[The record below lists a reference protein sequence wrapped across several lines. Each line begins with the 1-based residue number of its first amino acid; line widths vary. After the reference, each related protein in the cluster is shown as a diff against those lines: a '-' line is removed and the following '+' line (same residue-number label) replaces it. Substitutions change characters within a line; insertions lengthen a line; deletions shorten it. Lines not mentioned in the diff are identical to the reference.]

1 MGDWVRVG
9 GSQGIY
15 FSREMHIKIGK
26 KIRGTEGFSKNLD
39 IFIAPPV
46 AQWVKTLTT
55 ELTKI

>member
-1 MGDWVRVG
+1 
-9 GSQGIY
+9 
-15 FSREMHIKIGK
+15 MHIKIGK